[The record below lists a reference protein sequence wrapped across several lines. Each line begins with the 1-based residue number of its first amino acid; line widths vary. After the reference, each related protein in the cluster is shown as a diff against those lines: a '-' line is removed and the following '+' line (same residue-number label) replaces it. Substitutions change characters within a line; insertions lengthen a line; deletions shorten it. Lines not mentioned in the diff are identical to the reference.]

1 MFIHELI
8 VSDSG
13 AEQRLDVW
21 LAEQHLGLT
30 RSHVQKLIAEGY
42 ILVDGKRSKNN
53 HRLKPAEHLQV
64 TIPAPEPLVAEAEN
78 LNLSVVYED
87 SDVVVI
93 NKPQGMVTHPA
104 QGNYTG
110 TLVNALLYH
119 VRDLSGINGVMRPG
133 IVHRLDKDT
142 TGLLVVAK
150 NDYAH
155 LALAA
160 QLKARSI
167 RREYQALV
175 HGGFSVEQ
183 GTISAPIARHPSL
196 RKQMAVVAAGRKAV
210 THYQVLERFGI
221 YTLLQLSLETGR
233 THQIR
238 VHLTHIGH
246 PVVGDPVYGPKRVPF
261 HLSGQLLH
269 AFRLTFSHPRTGETM
284 QFTAPLPSYFSD
296 ILGRLRGQ

>member
-1 MFIHELI
+1 MPIHELI

-21 LAEQHLGLT
+21 LAEQPLGLT
-30 RSHVQKLIAEGY
+30 RSHVQKLIAEGHV
-42 ILVDGKRSKNN
+42 LVEGKRSKNN
-53 HRLKPAEHLQV
+53 YRLKSTERLQV
-64 TIPAPEPLVAEAEN
+64 TVPAPAPLVAEAEN
-78 LNLSVVYED
+78 LGLPIVYQD

-110 TLVNALLYH
+110 TLVNALLYQVH
-119 VRDLSGINGVMRPG
+119 DLSGINGVMRPG

-150 NDYAH
+150 NDFSH

-167 RREYQALV
+167 KREYLALV
-175 HGGFSVEQ
+175 HGGFSTEQ
-183 GTISAPIARHPSL
+183 GTISAPIARNPSQ
-196 RKQMAVVAAGRKAV
+196 RKQMAVVPTGRNAV
-210 THYQVLERFGI
+210 THYQVVERFGI
-221 YTLLQLSLETGR
+221 YTLLQLSLDTGR

-246 PVVGDPVYGPKRVPF
+246 PVVGDKAYGPKKSPF
-261 HLSGQLLH
+261 HLPGQLLH
-269 AFRLTFSHPRTGETM
+269 AFRLTFAHPRTDEMM
-284 QFTAPLPSYFSD
+284 QFTAPLPAYFSE
-296 ILGRLRGQ
+296 ILDRLRVL